1 MNSVALYAIEPV
13 EVLASEALPL
23 TRTRR
28 GSDGHG
34 YGHSHGHSQGGHGWG
49 WQPVGPVFTYVRTD
63 YHGNFQ
69 WGVRHK
75 AGGGHGW
82 GR

>member
-1 MNSVALYAIEPV
+1 MYFVALYAIEPV
-13 EVLASEALPL
+13 EVLASDVLPL

-34 YGHSHGHSQGGHGWG
+34 SGHGHNQGWG

-75 AGGGHGW
+75 AGGHGW
-82 GR
+82 HGR